1 MELLD
6 VLDEEGNPTGKVE
19 DKDVIHDTGLWH
31 KEVAVLIQNEKGE
44 YLIQKRAETKKQGP
58 NKWGLTAGH
67 VDAGETYENA
77 IVREIKEEIGI
88 DVKLED
94 LKPLGIFKQKYES
107 EKTTNNNYTK
117 YYHYKTNRKI
127 EEYTIQYEELSE
139 LKYITLTELKRILET
154 KDSDYTFSE
163 HIYMK
168 DIIKKLEEIINN
180 I

>member
-6 VLDEEGNPTGKVE
+6 VLDEDGNPTGKVE
-19 DKDVIHDTGLWH
+19 DKNVIHATGLWH
-31 KEVAVLIQNEKGE
+31 KEVAVIIENEKGE
-44 YLIQKRAETKKQGP
+44 YLIQKRAATKKQAP

-77 IVREIKEEIGI
+77 IIREIKEEIGM

-94 LKPLGIFKQKYES
+94 LKPIGIFKQKYES

-127 EEYTIQYEELSE
+127 EEYTICLEELSQ
-139 LKYITLTELKRILET
+139 LKYITFQELET
-154 KDSDYTFSE
+154 IVKNRDEQYSFTKRVE
-163 HIYMK
+163 PMEKVIQQL
-168 DIIKKLEEIINN
+168 KK
-180 I
+180 